1 VNEQSSEAG
10 CFTVGEGVSISGS
23 FSVPSRAVINGQV
36 DGEITA
42 KDLLVGNSGKINGK
56 VKAEVVDVHGEIND
70 TLTASKALILRA
82 SGRAKGSIQ
91 YAELQIEKGA
101 QLRGMVTMIND
112 EPGDP
117 APKAATPAPKVAA
130 VAAKA

>member
-23 FSVPSRAVINGQV
+23 FSVPSRAVINGEV

-101 QLRGMVTMIND
+101 QLRGTVTMID
-112 EPGDP
+112 DKPDAL
-117 APKAATPAPKVAA
+117 APKA
-130 VAAKA
+130 

>member
-1 VNEQSSEAG
+1 MSEQSSDAG
-10 CFTVGEGVSISGS
+10 CFTVGEGVSIKGT
-23 FSVPSRAVINGQV
+23 FSVPSRAIINGAV

-56 VKAEVVDVHGEIND
+56 VTAETVDVHGEIND
-70 TLTASKALILRA
+70 TLTASKALIVRA

-101 QLRGMVTMIND
+101 QLRGTLTMTSD
-112 EPGDP
+112 EPG
-117 APKAATPAPKVAA
+117 ASARA
-130 VAAKA
+130 